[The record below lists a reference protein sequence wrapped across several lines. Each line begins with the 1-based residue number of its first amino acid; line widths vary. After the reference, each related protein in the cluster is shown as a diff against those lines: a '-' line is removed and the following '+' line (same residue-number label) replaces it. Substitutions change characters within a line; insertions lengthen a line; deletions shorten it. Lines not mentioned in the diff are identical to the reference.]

1 MNLRPTH
8 QARRPR
14 GGGGFSLIEL
24 LAVLT
29 VAAILGAAAIPTFS
43 RLASTRAAAAGRLI
57 VRDLSYARERAVTM
71 GQRTW
76 VTFSVAGNSYSLLQE
91 PVGNPGK
98 ANAVAVSDIAT
109 RKNFVQTFGSNEF
122 RSVTIASATF
132 DGAADI
138 GFDWLGKPL
147 NSAQNALAASGT
159 VVITGGPTI
168 TVQVGTGLVS
178 MP

>member
-1 MNLRPTH
+1 MNLRSIH
-8 QARRPR
+8 GARRPR
-14 GGGGFSLIEL
+14 RGGGFSLVEL

-29 VAAILGAAAIPTFS
+29 VAAILAVVAVPTFS

-57 VRDLSYARERAVTM
+57 VRDLSYARERAVTT

-76 VTFSVAGNSYSLLQE
+76 VTCNVGGNSYSLLQE
-91 PVGNPGK
+91 PAGSPGK
-98 ANAVAVSDIAT
+98 VNAVAISDIAT
-109 RKNFVQTFGSNEF
+109 RKSFVQTFGSGEF
-122 RSVTIASATF
+122 MGVTLASATF
-132 DGAADI
+132 DGAADL

-147 NSAQNALAASGT
+147 NSAQNPLAANGT

-168 TVQVGTGLVS
+168 TVQTGTGLIS

>member
-1 MNLRPTH
+1 VSLRSIHRT
-8 QARRPR
+8 RRPSP
-14 GGGGFSLIEL
+14 GGGFSLIEL

-29 VAAILGAAAIPTFS
+29 VGAILAVVAIPTFS

-76 VTFSVAGNSYSLLQE
+76 VTFNVGGNSYSLLQE
-91 PVGNPGK
+91 PVGSPGK
-98 ANAVAVSDIAT
+98 ANAVAISDIAT
-109 RKNFVQTFGSNEF
+109 RKSYVQAFGAGEFVG
-122 RSVTIASATF
+122 VTIASATF

-147 NSAQNALAASGT
+147 NTAQNALAASGT

-168 TVQVGTGLVS
+168 TAQVGTGLVS

>member
-1 MNLRPTH
+1 MTLRPDH
-8 QARRPR
+8 RARRAPR
-14 GGGGFSLIEL
+14 DGGFSLIEL

-29 VAAILGAAAIPTFS
+29 VGAILAGVALPTLS
-43 RLASTRAAAAGRLI
+43 RLASTRTAAAGRLI
-57 VRDLSYARERAVTM
+57 VRDLSYARERAITS

-76 VTFSVAGNSYSLLQE
+76 VTFSIVGNSYSLLQE
-91 PVGNPGK
+91 PAGSPGK

-109 RKNFVQTFGSNEF
+109 RKSFVQTFGTNEF
-122 RSVTIASATF
+122 RGVTLASASF
-132 DGAADI
+132 GAGADV

-147 NSAQNALAASGT
+147 NNAQTPLANSGI

-168 TVQVGTGLVS
+168 TVQVETGLPS